1 MEALNWLIDGTSVSG
16 LAVYCAGMT
25 LLLGTLAWADR
36 STDAKYDRQQC
47 AGRER
52 GVALIDECKDGPPF
66 PWPAEYRTTGR
77 NSNSAYFCRRRAEH
91 R

>member
-36 STDAKYDRQQC
+36 LDR
-47 AGRER
+47 RE
-52 GVALIDECKDGPPF
+52 I
-66 PWPAEYRTTGR
+66 
-77 NSNSAYFCRRRAEH
+77 
-91 R
+91 